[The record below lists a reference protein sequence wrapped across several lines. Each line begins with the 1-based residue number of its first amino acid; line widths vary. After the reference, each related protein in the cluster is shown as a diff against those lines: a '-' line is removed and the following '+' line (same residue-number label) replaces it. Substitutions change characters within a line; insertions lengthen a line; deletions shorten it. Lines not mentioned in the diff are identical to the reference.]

1 MNLDTVHRYLICYDV
16 TDDPR
21 RDRLA
26 KIVQTYGDRVQYSVF
41 LVDAK
46 PAKLIR
52 LRSAMHRVIDP
63 VADSILICSLGP
75 LADRGIRRIE
85 FLGRQRQFT
94 GHDALIV

>member
-1 MNLDTVHRYLICYDV
+1 MNLDTIHRYLICYDI

-26 KIVQTYGDRVQYSVF
+26 KVIQTYGDRLQYSVF

-52 LRSAMHRVIDP
+52 LRTAMHHVIDP
-63 VADSILICSLGP
+63 AADSILICSLGP
-75 LADRGIRRIE
+75 LADRGTRRIE
-85 FLGRQRQFT
+85 FLSRQRPYT

>member
-1 MNLDTVHRYLICYDV
+1 MNLDTAHRYLICYDI

-26 KIVQTYGDRVQYSVF
+26 KVIQTYGDRVQYSVF
-41 LVDAK
+41 LIDAK

-52 LRSAMHRVIDP
+52 LQAAIQRVIDP
-63 VADSILICSLGP
+63 ATDSVLICSLGP
-75 LADRGIRRIE
+75 LADRGMRGIQ
-85 FLGRQRQFT
+85 FLGRQRRFT

>member
-26 KIVQTYGDRVQYSVF
+26 KVIQTYGDRVQYSVF

-46 PAKLIR
+46 PAKLLR
-52 LRSAMHRVIDP
+52 LRAAMHRVIDS
-63 VADSILICSLGP
+63 ATDSILICSLGP
-75 LADRGIRRIE
+75 LADRGKHRIE

>member
-1 MNLDTVHRYLICYDV
+1 MNLDTTHRYLICYDV

-26 KIVQTYGDRVQYSVF
+26 KAIQSYGDRVQYSVF

-52 LRSAMHRVIDP
+52 LRATMEHVINP
-63 VADSILICSLGP
+63 TTDSILICSLGP
-75 LADRGIRRIE
+75 LSNHGIHRIQYI
-85 FLGRQRQFT
+85 GRQRHVT
-94 GHDALIV
+94 SHNALIV

>member
-26 KIVQTYGDRVQYSVF
+26 KVIQAHGDRVQYSVF
-41 LVDAK
+41 LVDIK

-52 LRSAMHRVIDP
+52 LRASMYHVIDP
-63 VADSILICSLGP
+63 ATDSILLCSLGP
-75 LADRGIRRIE
+75 LSD
-85 FLGRQRQFT
+85 
-94 GHDALIV
+94 